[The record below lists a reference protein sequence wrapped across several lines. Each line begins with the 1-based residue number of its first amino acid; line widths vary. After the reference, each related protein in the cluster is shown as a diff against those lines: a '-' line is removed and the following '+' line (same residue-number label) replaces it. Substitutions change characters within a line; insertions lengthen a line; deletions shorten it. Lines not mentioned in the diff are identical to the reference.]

1 MGLVIFLILVTIQF
15 MVITK
20 GAGRI
25 AEVAARFTLDAM
37 PGKQMAI
44 DADLRSGLI
53 SQENARAMRTELSKE
68 SQLHGAMDD
77 RSGDFQLGELHEP
90 HRRRESLQRR
100 RAVDEPHY

>member
-1 MGLVIFLILVTIQF
+1 MGVAGKVISAFGSFVAGDSLFVGVIIFSILMIVQF

-44 DADLRSGLI
+44 DA
-53 SQENARAMRTELSKE
+53 ELSNGMITE
-68 SQLHGAMDD
+68 TEARTRRD
-77 RSGDFQLGELHEP
+77 RNL
-90 HRRRESLQRR
+90 
-100 RAVDEPHY
+100 A